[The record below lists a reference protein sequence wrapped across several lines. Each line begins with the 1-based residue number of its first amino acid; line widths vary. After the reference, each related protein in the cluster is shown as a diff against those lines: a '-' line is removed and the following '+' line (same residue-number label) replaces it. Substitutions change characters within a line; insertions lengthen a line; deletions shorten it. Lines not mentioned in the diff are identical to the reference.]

1 MLLDAGA
8 QPNLPETTTELSHE
22 GWTPLHMSCA
32 KGTVGAIKELT
43 KWKADMNARDKLDRT
58 PLQLAIHFGK
68 LAAIDAMLDAGAD
81 VTFNAYA
88 LLKEAA
94 DLDVKNKP
102 LDAIAKLLKR
112 GCNPN
117 AVDSSNVR
125 LGNTFMHYAA
135 EHDKL
140 PILRRVIAHGGDLL
154 VSNKDHKSAYDFLAK
169 SHDKA
174 LAVLSTASISCLSL
188 LRQNNNALWFHA
200 LQTVDKTLH
209 VHDAAK
215 TNLSLDIPSFV
226 KKIVEIDPTMA
237 FLTDNQDRKALH
249 MASTINKQAIQ
260 SVLLWHNRY
269 QVDPEPEHISST
281 CYVFKGKDRDA
292 GLEDVKVAIKLMRS
306 KEQFLREMRVTTYM
320 TTYHPLCNTP
330 QHTLE
335 KINTLHTPSPHPLS
349 HSLSSSLN
357 TPSHTHSHPLST
369 HPLTPSLIPSLT
381 LL

>member
-1 MLLDAGA
+1 MKLLLQGGA
-8 QPNLPETTTELSHE
+8 QPNSPITSIELSHE

-32 KGTVGAIKELT
+32 KGTVGAIKELA
-43 KWKADMNARDKLDRT
+43 KWKANLNARDKLDRT

-68 LAAIDAMLDAGAD
+68 LSAIDAMLDAGAD
-81 VTFNAYA
+81 VTTNAYT

-94 DLDVKNKP
+94 DLDVKLKP

-117 AVDSSNVR
+117 AVDSTNVP

-154 VSNKDHKSAYDFLAK
+154 VTNKENKSAYDFLAK
-169 SHDKA
+169 SLDKS
-174 LAVLSTASISCLSL
+174 LAVLSAANISCLSL
-188 LRQNNNALWFHA
+188 LRQNNNELWFHA
-200 LQTVDKTLH
+200 LQHVEKTLY

-215 TNLSLDIPSFV
+215 ANLSLDVPSFV

-237 FLTDNQDRKALH
+237 FRTDNQDRKALH

-260 SVLLWHNRY
+260 SVLLWCNRY
-269 QVDPEPEHISST
+269 QVDPEPEHISTS

-306 KEQFLREMRVTTYM
+306 KNQFLREMKVITYPF
-320 TTYHPLCNTP
+320 Y
-330 QHTLE
+330 
-335 KINTLHTPSPHPLS
+335 NTLDVFS
-349 HSLSSSLN
+349 N
-357 TPSHTHSHPLST
+357 NI
-369 HPLTPSLIPSLT
+369 LTTTSLI
-381 LL
+381 LLDATSDTPVDVFSNPLY